1 MKQTKRLTL
10 LSALTAA
17 ALCVFVLEAQLPPLT
32 PVPGIKLGL
41 ANIFTLFALYTL
53 DAKAALALLLVR
65 AVVGSVVTGQ
75 VSALG
80 YSLCGGL
87 LSFAVLLPLYR
98 RFPRR
103 QLWALSV
110 LSAAAHNLGQ
120 LLVASVVM
128 HTMAIF
134 WYAPALIL
142 SALVTGAFTGV
153 TAQLAL
159 RHMNRI
165 FPHKNTQSRENR
177 R

>member
-1 MKQTKRLTL
+1 MSKTKRLTL
-10 LSALTAA
+10 LAALTAA

-53 DAKAALALLLVR
+53 DAKAALAVLFVR
-65 AVVGSVVTGQ
+65 VVLGSFVTGQ
-75 VSALG
+75 VSAMG

-87 LSFAVLLPLYR
+87 LSFFVLLPLHR
-98 RFPRR
+98 RIPRR

-120 LLVASVVM
+120 LLLASLVM
-128 HTMAIF
+128 NTMAIF

-142 SALVTGAFTGV
+142 SAMVTGAFTGLA
-153 TAQLAL
+153 AQLAL
-159 RHMNRI
+159 RQMKHI
-165 FPHKNTQSRENR
+165 FPK
-177 R
+177 